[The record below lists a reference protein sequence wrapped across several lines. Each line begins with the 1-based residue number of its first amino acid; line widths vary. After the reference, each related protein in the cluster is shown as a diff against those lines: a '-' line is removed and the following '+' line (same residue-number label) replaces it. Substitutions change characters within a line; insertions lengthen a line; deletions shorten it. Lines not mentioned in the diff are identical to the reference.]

1 VKYGVAVR
9 GYRTLELKKVDTDY
23 FDEAEG

>member
-1 VKYGVAVR
+1 VAVR
-9 GYRTLELKKVDTDY
+9 GYRILELKKVDTDY